1 MYKLSDTCVIET
13 RNEQDEVVVI
23 IRDIVSGNF
32 VEIPP
37 TRWAS
42 FLLLQNNID
51 SAIKQLREKKDY
63 VKYFEH
69 FGAGW
74 YASVTTGLWCVDI
87 RRFYFSNDCEI
98 KPTKNGITLQLP
110 EWTALQ
116 NLLPL
121 LMSFTPELLMAY
133 PCSLRADHKDLR
145 VLSDCRECKPFEDV
159 IG

>member
-1 MYKLSDTCVIET
+1 MAAI
-13 RNEQDEVVVI
+13 EVVVI
-23 IRDIVSGNF
+23 IRDIIYDSF

-42 FLLLQNNID
+42 FLLLQDNID
-51 SAIKQLREKKDY
+51 SAIKRLREKEDC

-69 FGAGW
+69 FGGGC
-74 YASVTTGLWCVDI
+74 YAPVTTGSWCVDI
-87 RRFYFSNDCEI
+87 RQFYFSNDGEI
-98 KPTKNGITLQLP
+98 KATKHGIALRLP

-133 PCSLRADHKDLR
+133 PCSLREDHKYPH
-145 VLSDCRECKPFEDV
+145 VVSNCRECTPFEDV
-159 IG
+159 IA